1 MSDGIEEVE
10 RPAWKYERLVDAI
23 VATAVTGKAVA
34 IDPAACGLT
43 DVAVG
48 RHRLQPLVNARG
60 YRLHCRETE
69 TGRMVLW
76 AEKRGKAWEEATSD
90 EAGE

>member
-1 MSDGIEEVE
+1 MSEGMEEVA
-10 RPAWKYERLVDAI
+10 RPAWKYERL
-23 VATAVTGKAVA
+23 GKAVA
-34 IDPAACGLT
+34 ITPAEYGFT

-60 YRLHCRETE
+60 YRLHCREEEPTE
-69 TGRMVLW
+69 PGRGGRMVLW
-76 AEKRGKAWEEATSD
+76 AEKRGKAWQEARVD